1 MTIEYRPCSSNS
13 CSSKSLVP
21 RNVFPVI
28 GTLTLVLNM
37 GSSLGS
43 RSRYTFEK
51 YFFNQQHVSLNFARA
66 LCGVFSKNHN
76 YFLLSRISNILP
88 CIYRQDMKYSN
99 CEVLFYLSKSE
110 IF

>member
-1 MTIEYRPCSSNS
+1 MTIEYRLCSSNS
-13 CSSKSLVP
+13 CSSKSLMP
-21 RNVFPVI
+21 KNVFPVL
-28 GTLTLVLNM
+28 GSLTLVLNM

-51 YFFNQQHVSLNFARA
+51 YFFNQQHVCLNFARA

-76 YFLLSRISNILP
+76 YFLLSRISNILL

>member
-21 RNVFPVI
+21 KNVFPVI

-51 YFFNQQHVSLNFARA
+51 YFFNQQHVCLNFARA

-76 YFLLSRISNILP
+76 YFVLSRISNILP